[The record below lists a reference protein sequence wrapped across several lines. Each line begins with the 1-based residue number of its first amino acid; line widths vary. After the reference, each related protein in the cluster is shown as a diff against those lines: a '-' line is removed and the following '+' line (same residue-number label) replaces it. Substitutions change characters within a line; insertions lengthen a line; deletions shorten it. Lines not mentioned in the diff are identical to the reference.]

1 MPVVAVVAWVAL
13 RAERRNEPAVS
24 RRLAVVGS
32 LALALCAF
40 GCKKKSASDGPSAE
54 VTGLAA
60 VPASSEVVLAIDV
73 QRVADSPLVDHAV
86 DVLLQRDPNLADRWK
101 QLHDRCK
108 LDLKNVNHVML
119 AIGPHPGPQP
129 GTGPVLF
136 IATGKLVETELAAC
150 VRSLVGTG
158 SGGLTASPLGNRT
171 MYEAKDG
178 NRVVYFAFGRPDT
191 VIMSANRDAVAESL
205 GTGKKITDNPDFTKW
220 LAMVDQKAPIWAVG
234 RVDER
239 VKQGLVKV
247 TNGAV
252 TAGPSAMVVSIDPTA
267 GAKIDLGAVMAS
279 PADAKAL
286 ESFAKTQLAGLAMVA
301 QAKSLG
307 TVVDQV
313 KITADASVVRFA
325 ANLDMPA
332 VNQLI
337 SVLDGGGGSAQSPPP
352 SDGSNGSAGP

>member
-1 MPVVAVVAWVAL
+1 M
-13 RAERRNEPAVS
+13 S
-24 RRLAVVGS
+24 RRLAILCSV
-32 LALALCAF
+32 ALAFA
-40 GCKKKSASDGPSAE
+40 GAACKKKSSNDGLAAE

-73 QRVADSPLVDHAV
+73 QRVVDSPLVEHAV
-86 DVLLQRDPNLADRWK
+86 DVLLQRDPALADRWK
-101 QLHDRCK
+101 QLHDQCK
-108 LDLKNVNHVML
+108 LDIKNVGHVML
-119 AIGPHPGPQP
+119 AIGPHAGPQP

-178 NRVVYFAFGRPDT
+178 NRVMYFAFGRPDT
-191 VIMSANRDAVAESL
+191 VIMGASRDAVTEAL

-220 LAMVDQKAPIWAVG
+220 LALVDQKAPIWAVG
-234 RVDER
+234 RVDDR

-247 TNGAV
+247 TSGAV

-286 ESFAKTQLAGLAMVA
+286 ESFAKTQLAALGMVA

-313 KITADASVVRFA
+313 KIAADASLVRFS

-337 SVLDGGGGSAQSPPP
+337 SVLDGGGGSAQSAPP

>member
-1 MPVVAVVAWVAL
+1 M
-13 RAERRNEPAVS
+13 S
-24 RRLAVVGS
+24 RRLAIVCSV
-32 LALALCAF
+32 ALAFA
-40 GCKKKSASDGPSAE
+40 GAACKKKSSNDGLSAD

-86 DVLLQRDPNLADRWK
+86 DVLLQRDPALADRWK
-101 QLHDRCK
+101 QLHDQCK
-108 LDLKNVNHVML
+108 LDLKNVGHVML

-129 GTGPVLF
+129 GTGPVLV

-178 NRVVYFAFGRPDT
+178 NRVMYFAFGRADT
-191 VIMSANRDAVAESL
+191 VIMGANRDAVTEAL
-205 GTGKKITDNPDFTKW
+205 GSGKKITDNPDFTKW

-247 TNGAV
+247 TSGAV
-252 TAGPSAMVVSIDPTA
+252 TAGPSAMVVSIDPTS

-286 ESFAKTQLAGLAMVA
+286 ESFAKTQLAALGMVA

-307 TVVDQV
+307 KIVDQV
-313 KITADASVVRFA
+313 KIAADASIVRFS

-337 SVLDGGGGSAQSPPP
+337 SVLDGGGGSAQSAPP